1 MTTSRKSPALKT
13 GRPAD
18 PNSRRAIAARL
29 ASGLGVN
36 VTIAMVREWQ
46 GKGFPLDDIAALR
59 RELETL
65 QRPPGEEDG
74 TEAGSLREQILRA
87 ELRRKLAS
95 ADRLEQEAGK
105 VRGELVEAAGI
116 AAQAEGTG
124 RAFRQLHDRMVNDL
138 PPMLAGRT
146 AGEIQKILHA
156 SFRELL
162 NELADRP
169 SDKFLKIP

>member
-1 MTTSRKSPALKT
+1 
-13 GRPAD
+13 
-18 PNSRRAIAARL
+18 
-29 ASGLGVN
+29 
-36 VTIAMVREWQ
+36 MVREWQ